1 MAVKIRLARKGRKK
15 LAYYH
20 IVVADSRSP
29 RDGRYIEKI
38 GKYNPLTNPAT
49 IELDFDKA
57 LGWLQ
62 NGALPTE
69 TCRAILSYKG
79 VLIKKHLLEGVRKGA
94 FDDAEATKRFEEWMK
109 QNEAKIEA
117 KRSGLEKSRDDK
129 LVEMLAAEKKISEA
143 REAKLA
149 KKQADLAAREEAASK
164 QETADE
170 KAPPAEET
178 TDAAAEAITETETTD
193 AAAEAITEMETTDAE
208 DEAAT
213 EVETT
218 DTPSEDVEETTDTP
232 AEAEPEAQE
241 KPAEPEAEVT
251 DVQDETETADAP
263 SDDDTGN
270 EQPADEKSSE
280 TAADE
285 KSRE

>member
-62 NGALPTE
+62 NGAIPTD

-79 VLIKKHLLEGVRKGA
+79 VLIRKHLLEGVRKGA

-129 LVEMLAAEKKISEA
+129 LVELLAAEKKISEA
-143 REAKLA
+143 RAAKLA
-149 KKQADLAAREEAASK
+149 KRQADLAAKAEAASK
-164 QETADE
+164 QETADKE
-170 KAPPAEET
+170 APPAEET

-193 AAAEAITEMETTDAE
+193 FAAEAITETETTDAE
-208 DEAAT
+208 DETAT

-232 AEAEPEAQE
+232 EKAEAEAQE
-241 KPAEPEAEVT
+241 KLAEPETEVT
-251 DVQDETETADAP
+251 DVQDETETADTP

-270 EQPADEKSSE
+270 EKPADEKSHE
-280 TAADE
+280 
-285 KSRE
+285 

>member
-79 VLIKKHLLEGVRKGA
+79 ILIKKHLLEGVKKGA
-94 FDDAEATKRFEEWMK
+94 FDDAEATKRFEDWMK
-109 QNEAKIEA
+109 QNEEKIEA
-117 KRSGLEKSRDDK
+117 KKSGLEKSKDDE
-129 LVEMLAAEKKISEA
+129 VATQLAAEKQINEA
-143 REAKLA
+143 RAAKLA
-149 KKQADLAAREEAASK
+149 KKQAELAAKAEAES
-164 QETADE
+164 QPE
-170 KAPPAEET
+170 APPEEQS
-178 TDAAAEAITETETTD
+178 APTEEQP
-193 AAAEAITEMETTDAE
+193 APS
-208 DEAAT
+208 
-213 EVETT
+213 ETT
-218 DTPSEDVEETTDTP
+218 DTPPAAETSTEP
-232 AEAEPEAQE
+232 AAE
-241 KPAEPEAEVT
+241 
-251 DVQDETETADAP
+251 
-263 SDDDTGN
+263 
-270 EQPADEKSSE
+270 
-280 TAADE
+280 
-285 KSRE
+285 

>member
-29 RDGRYIEKI
+29 RDGKYIEKI
-38 GKYNPLTNPAT
+38 GKYNPLTDPAT

-143 REAKLA
+143 RAARLT
-149 KKQADLAAREEAASK
+149 KKQADLAARAEAASK
-164 QETADE
+164 Q
-170 KAPPAEET
+170 ET

-193 AAAEAITEMETTDAE
+193 TAAETITEMKTTDAE

-251 DVQDETETADAP
+251 DVQDETDTADAP
-263 SDDDTGN
+263 TDDDTGN
-270 EQPADEKSSE
+270 ERPADEKSSE
-280 TAADE
+280 TTADE

>member
-62 NGALPTE
+62 NGAIPSD

-94 FDDAEATKRFEEWMK
+94 FDEAEADKRFEEWMK
-109 QNEAKIEA
+109 NNQEKIDAK
-117 KRSGLEKSRDDK
+117 KSGLEKSRDDK
-129 LVEMLAAEKKISEA
+129 MVEMLAAEKKINEA
-143 REAKLA
+143 RSVKLA
-149 KKQADLAAREEAASK
+149 KKQAEMAAKAEAAEK
-164 QETADE
+164 QEAGDKEEPQEDVTTSETTEVVSDTIE
-170 KAPPAEET
+170 TPAEKEPET
-178 TDAAAEAITETETTD
+178 TD
-193 AAAEAITEMETTDAE
+193 
-208 DEAAT
+208 
-213 EVETT
+213 
-218 DTPSEDVEETTDTP
+218 DTPDESVTESEAVDAPVDS
-232 AEAEPEAQE
+232 EPEE
-241 KPAEPEAEVT
+241 K
-251 DVQDETETADAP
+251 TADAEIQDEAIAADAA
-263 SDDDTGN
+263 SETESESKMAEDK
-270 EQPADEKSSE
+270 EQSEPEPEEKSE
-280 TAADE
+280 ED
-285 KSRE
+285 KN